1 MTGSDTHDATVHSS
15 FVNDTGVAT
24 DAHLPVGALAQQ
36 REWTSEFDRSFSA
49 DKKISFVVGDPLVA
63 NPDRFFTYEKS

>member
-1 MTGSDTHDATVHSS
+1 MT
-15 FVNDTGVAT
+15 VAT
-24 DAHLPVGALAQQ
+24 GAHLLVGALAQQ
-36 REWTSEFDRSFSA
+36 EGSRRSSEFDRSFSA